1 MASEKIKITKAEW
14 DVRPK
19 TDSIV
24 IEGYVIVDSFDDEV
38 TAQVA
43 EPQGDDEQKLYIE
56 VKVDQSGGPKKPQP
70 MQFYLREFPAGNKSW
85 KEVQVRIGDE
95 TDSMPIT
102 KLCWA

>member
-24 IEGYVIVDSFDDEV
+24 IEGFVIVGSFDDEV
-38 TAQVA
+38 KAQVA
-43 EPQGDDEQKLYIE
+43 DPQRDDEHIFYIE
-56 VKVDQSGGPKKPQP
+56 VKVDQRGGPNKPQP
-70 MQFYLREFPAGNKSW
+70 AQFYLGEFTTGNESW
-85 KEVQVRIGDE
+85 KQVQVRIGGE
-95 TDSMPIT
+95 IDSMSIA